1 MQVLRLQNNSAT
13 PNFGIRISLKTVRRA
28 NQACIERERLARSKG
43 LTLAQYDALHRED
56 FVHRIGDKT
65 YDFYAIAKEIVANK
79 GKMKKMNEAFG
90 NAFRNA
96 RSKLSENK

>member
-1 MQVLRLQNNSAT
+1 MKVQSINNQSS

-28 NQACIERERLARSKG
+28 NQACIERARLARSEG

-65 YDFYAIAKEIVANK
+65 YDCYAIAKEIVANK
-79 GKMKKMNEAFG
+79 GKMKKMSEAFG
-90 NAFRNA
+90 IAFRNA
-96 RSKLSENK
+96 LRKLSENK

>member
-13 PNFGIRISLKTVRRA
+13 PNFGIRISLETVRRA
-28 NQACIERERLARSKG
+28 NQACIERARLSRIKG
-43 LTLAQYDALHRED
+43 LTLAQYDALYRED

-79 GKMKKMNEAFG
+79 GKMKKMNEAYG

>member
-1 MQVLRLQNNSAT
+1 MKVQSINNQSS
-13 PNFGIRISLKTVRRA
+13 PNFGIRISLETVRRA
-28 NQACIERERLARSKG
+28 NQACIERARLARSEG

-79 GKMKKMNEAFG
+79 GKMEKMKEAFG

-96 RSKLSENK
+96 LRKLSENK

>member
-28 NQACIERERLARSKG
+28 NQACIERARLAKSQG

-65 YDFYAIAKEIVANK
+65 CDFYASLKELLQIK
-79 GKMKKMNEAFG
+79 EK
-90 NAFRNA
+90 
-96 RSKLSENK
+96 